1 MTEEAAMTI
10 RSGFSVQVTA
20 PTSTKHTEEVD
31 PAHLTN
37 WRNVPIA
44 EMNEIAET
52 ERRNGHLRS
61 DEFEKCAV
69 CMCEFEPADDGQI
82 VHLANCRDHFFHQD
96 CIKAALIGAA
106 LKCPV
111 CGVTYGDLEG
121 TMPSGSM
128 AMELVP
134 SLQCDSYPPG
144 TWVLT
149 YQFNSGVQ
157 DGISYSGNSRNAVL
171 PNTKEGREILRLFIR
186 AFYRRH
192 IFKIGDSI
200 TNGTTDTVVWAG
212 IHHKSNV
219 SGGPAQFG
227 FPDPTYFSRVK
238 EELAARGVS

>member
-1 MTEEAAMTI
+1 
-10 RSGFSVQVTA
+10 
-20 PTSTKHTEEVD
+20 
-31 PAHLTN
+31 
-37 WRNVPIA
+37 
-44 EMNEIAET
+44 
-52 ERRNGHLRS
+52 
-61 DEFEKCAV
+61 
-69 CMCEFEPADDGQI
+69 
-82 VHLANCRDHFFHQD
+82 
-96 CIKAALIGAA
+96 
-106 LKCPV
+106 
-111 CGVTYGDLEG
+111 
-121 TMPSGSM
+121 M